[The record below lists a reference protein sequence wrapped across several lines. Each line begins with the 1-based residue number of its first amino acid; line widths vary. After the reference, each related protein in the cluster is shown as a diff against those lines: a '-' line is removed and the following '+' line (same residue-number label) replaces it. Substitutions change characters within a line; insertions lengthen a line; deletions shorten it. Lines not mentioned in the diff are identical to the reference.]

1 MMSVLLAVLVLA
13 LLICDAAA
21 GLARGLAGGLAFAAS
36 AVLCALAE
44 VTGIQACDMFHFES
58 SP

>member
-1 MMSVLLAVLVLA
+1 MSVLSALFVFA
-13 LLICDAAA
+13 LLVCDAAA

-44 VTGIQACDMFHFES
+44 IAGVQACDMFHFES